1 MSREKTRE
9 ECRDEFL
16 DYIRALVK
24 QCRKS
29 RYDDDTKADQPDE
42 ITYRLELLAFSILVA
57 IDGESP
63 LPAFILAPCSHPDDK
78 AFRQKEDENWYPE
91 NDESKVKC
99 DIGGDL
105 HDNFYQRKDCAPI
118 T

>member
-24 QCRKS
+24 QCRNS

-63 LPAFILAPCSHPDDK
+63 LPAFILAPCSHP
-78 AFRQKEDENWYPE
+78 E